1 MFKQGLNILAIA
13 AIFLSGLA
21 KSQDEQNKKSS
32 KSDIR
37 HIIYLIGDAGH
48 PENDVIEIF
57 ELLKKQVQ
65 SEGVKSTV
73 VFLGDNIYPGG
84 MPDKDEKGW
93 EEMVSPKV
101 AKLIKERCLFGF
113 PYQQMEFEY

>member
-1 MFKQGLNILAIA
+1 MVKRFRNILMVATLIIA
-13 AIFLSGLA
+13 HIANG
-21 KSQDEQNKKSS
+21 QDKPEKQTFND
-32 KSDIR
+32 DIR

-48 PENDVIEIF
+48 PKHDAIDVF

-84 MPDKDEKGW
+84 LADKGEKGR
-93 EEMVSPKV
+93 EEAEEIIDYQLDELK
-101 AKLIKERCLFGF
+101 KLGI
-113 PYQQMEFEY
+113 